1 MHRDNLRRA
10 RVRAGLT
17 QAQVAALA
25 GLSRPMYVN
34 IELGRRNPSL
44 DVAIRI
50 AHVLGES
57 VEALFE
63 DGGRPTKHVGVRS
76 AAI

>member
-1 MHRDNLRRA
+1 MHRDSLRRA
-10 RVRAGLT
+10 RLRAGLT

-25 GLSRPMYVN
+25 GLSRPMYTN
-34 IELGRRNPSL
+34 IELGRKNPSL

-63 DGGRPTKHVGVRS
+63 DSGRPVGHDGVRL